1 MIISLA
7 ALAIGT
13 WAADAGAGRWLLA
26 RSPHHDLPLPP
37 FGQLSGPRRERV
49 VEQLAALERGHPT
62 QPIQS
67 FDTEL
72 GWTNRPGRASVLPIV
87 IGEQGAR
94 GGRDYSPEPAEGVL
108 RLACFGTSFV
118 FGSEVADEET
128 WCAQLEELDPRLE
141 ALNFGVGGY
150 GTGQALL
157 RMRRERLH
165 GARRQDLEA
174 GAERR

>member
-67 FDTEL
+67 FDPEL
-72 GWTNRPGRASVLPIV
+72 GWTNQPGRASVLPIV

-94 GGRDYSPEPAEGVL
+94 GGRDYPPEPAEGVL
-108 RLACFGTSFV
+108 RLAYFGTSFV